1 LVVRHLKVVQNK
13 IKLVV
18 WGTGRIVVCVVIFL
32 VVVVMVQERAV
43 VLVVLVAEDIKEL
56 G

>member
-1 LVVRHLKVVQNK
+1 MRHLKVVQNK

-18 WGTGRIVVCVVIFL
+18 WGTGRIVECVVIFL
-32 VVVVMVQERAV
+32 VVVVMVQDRAV
-43 VLVVLVAEDIKEL
+43 VLVVMAVEEVKEL

>member
-1 LVVRHLKVVQNK
+1 LVVRHLKVVPNK

-18 WGTGRIVVCVVIFL
+18 WGTGRIVESVVIFL

-43 VLVVLVAEDIKEL
+43 GLAVMAVEEVKEL